1 MSVLYPLTYGTG
13 TIGWQNTALDRTSI
27 LFIKFQFY
35 CDRFAALQNWAILSF
50 RYNCLY
56 LHNVLLSMPPE
67 NIKKPLHDLFI
78 LIGISE
84 TYSESCLTSKMS
96 RFEKIVND
104 LNSKLFSQN
113 AQS

>member
-56 LHNVLLSMPPE
+56 LHNVLLSIPPE

-84 TYSESCLTSKMS
+84 TYSESCLASKMS

>member
-13 TIGWQNTALDRTSI
+13 TIGWQNTALDRNSI

-56 LHNVLLSMPPE
+56 LTNT
-67 NIKKPLHDLFI
+67 D
-78 LIGISE
+78 
-84 TYSESCLTSKMS
+84 
-96 RFEKIVND
+96 
-104 LNSKLFSQN
+104 
-113 AQS
+113 

>member
-56 LHNVLLSMPPE
+56 LHNVLLSIPFE

-84 TYSESCLTSKMS
+84 TYSESCLTSKTS